1 VKDHQPEESIMR
13 KLALATVALLGLA
26 AAPTTAAT
34 GVKVGMLT
42 CHIDGGIGYIIV
54 SAKNLDCEYR
64 GGSRHERYEG
74 TIRKLGVDVG
84 ITANSAF
91 VWAVFAPGKTRRGGL
106 EGYYAGAS
114 AEATAGLGIGTN
126 VLIGGF
132 SHTINLQPVSIQG
145 QTGLNVAAGLA
156 GLRLDYVGPYAK

>member
-1 VKDHQPEESIMR
+1 MR
-13 KLALATVALLGLA
+13 KFALA
-26 AAPTTAAT
+26 AAAAMGLVAATPAPAAT

-42 CHIDGGIGYIIV
+42 CHIDGGVGLIIV
-54 SAKNLDCEYR
+54 SSKTLECEYR
-64 GGSRHERYEG
+64 AGTGRRELYQG
-74 TIRKLGVDVG
+74 TIRKLGVDIGV
-84 ITANSAF
+84 TANSAL
-91 VWAVFAPGKTRRGGL
+91 VWAVFAPGKTKRGGL

-114 AEATAGLGIGTN
+114 AEATAVVGLGAN

-132 SHTINLQPVSIQG
+132 KRTINLQPLSLQG

>member
-1 VKDHQPEESIMR
+1 MR
-13 KLALATVALLGLA
+13 KIALA
-26 AAPTTAAT
+26 AAAAMGLIAVT
-34 GVKVGMLT
+34 PAPAAAGVKVGMLT
-42 CHIDGGIGYIIV
+42 CQIDGGVGLIIV
-54 SAKNLDCEYR
+54 SSKTLDCVYR
-64 GGSRHERYEG
+64 GGRRHERYEG
-74 TIRKLGVDVG
+74 TIRKFGVDVG

-91 VWAVFAPGKTRRGGL
+91 VWAVFAPGKTKRGGL

-114 AEATAGLGIGTN
+114 AEATAGLGLGTN

-132 SHTINLQPVSIQG
+132 KRTINLQPVSIQG